1 MRTQSPLSRSE
12 TRFLHTLYQSYAGPL
27 YRVAHHRLGD
37 PYLAQDLVQTVFLA
51 AAEKLPTLRRHENP
65 WAWLL
70 RALHYELSHTYTKLA
85 RERQRLCPLD
95 QAEATTSAPPPT
107 LGLAAAT
114 QAPAAD
120 IELPDGQIVLETE
133 LFHAGIMPAV
143 NPGISVS
150 RVGGNAQIKA
160 MKKVAGSL
168 KLLYSQ
174 YRELQGFAQ
183 FGSDLDA
190 DTKARLAQGARIVEV
205 LKQNRNHPIAV
216 EDQVCIFYAV
226 THDFLKDVQVQDV
239 AEYEEGLYARM
250 AAQHNDVLDAIRT
263 TGQLSAETEAAL
275 KAALTDYTR
284 DFLKTKA

>member
-107 LGLAAAT
+107 LRSPSP
-114 QAPAAD
+114 PAAPGSPAPKSTAAPFSPPG
-120 IELPDGQIVLETE
+120 LP
-133 LFHAGIMPAV
+133 
-143 NPGISVS
+143 
-150 RVGGNAQIKA
+150 
-160 MKKVAGSL
+160 
-168 KLLYSQ
+168 
-174 YRELQGFAQ
+174 
-183 FGSDLDA
+183 
-190 DTKARLAQGARIVEV
+190 
-205 LKQNRNHPIAV
+205 
-216 EDQVCIFYAV
+216 
-226 THDFLKDVQVQDV
+226 
-239 AEYEEGLYARM
+239 
-250 AAQHNDVLDAIRT
+250 
-263 TGQLSAETEAAL
+263 
-275 KAALTDYTR
+275 
-284 DFLKTKA
+284 

>member
-107 LGLAAAT
+107 LGLADILPAQLTDREREIITLRFGLNGKQERT
-114 QAPAAD
+114 QKEVAD
-120 IELPDGQIVLETE
+120 LL
-133 LFHAGIMPAV
+133 
-143 NPGISVS
+143 GISQSYIS
-150 RVGGNAQIKA
+150 RLEKRIISRL
-160 MKKVAGSL
+160 KKEIL
-168 KLLYSQ
+168 
-174 YRELQGFAQ
+174 
-183 FGSDLDA
+183 
-190 DTKARLAQGARIVEV
+190 
-205 LKQNRNHPIAV
+205 
-216 EDQVCIFYAV
+216 
-226 THDFLKDVQVQDV
+226 
-239 AEYEEGLYARM
+239 RM
-250 AAQHNDVLDAIRT
+250 L
-263 TGQLSAETEAAL
+263 
-275 KAALTDYTR
+275 
-284 DFLKTKA
+284 

>member
-107 LGLAAAT
+107 LGLADIL
-114 QAPAAD
+114 PAQLTD
-120 IELPDGQIVLETE
+120 REREIL
-133 LFHAGIMPAV
+133 
-143 NPGISVS
+143 
-150 RVGGNAQIKA
+150 
-160 MKKVAGSL
+160 
-168 KLLYSQ
+168 LLYYEDGLSYQ
-174 YRELQGFAQ
+174 E
-183 FGSDLDA
+183 
-190 DTKARLAQGARIVEV
+190 
-205 LKQNRNHPIAV
+205 IAAHFEIPV
-216 EDQVCIFYAV
+216 STCGTWLSRAKK
-226 THDFLKDVQVQDV
+226 HCRAL
-239 AEYEEGLYARM
+239 
-250 AAQHNDVLDAIRT
+250 
-263 TGQLSAETEAAL
+263 LSAGTAL
-275 KAALTDYTR
+275 AFAIGGDAVPLSRHHTDGHRADPRGLPCPLLHGHARTRARHHPHPGRPAGRGHPQRPTLLPPCRRRAISPALFQRKRRYP
-284 DFLKTKA
+284 

>member
-107 LGLAAAT
+107 LGLADIL
-114 QAPAAD
+114 PAQLTD
-120 IELPDGQIVLETE
+120 REREIL
-133 LFHAGIMPAV
+133 
-143 NPGISVS
+143 
-150 RVGGNAQIKA
+150 
-160 MKKVAGSL
+160 
-168 KLLYSQ
+168 LLY
-174 YRELQGFAQ
+174 
-183 FGSDLDA
+183 
-190 DTKARLAQGARIVEV
+190 
-205 LKQNRNHPIAV
+205 
-216 EDQVCIFYAV
+216 
-226 THDFLKDVQVQDV
+226 
-239 AEYEEGLYARM
+239 YEEGLSYQEI
-250 AAQHNDVLDAIRT
+250 AAHFEIPVSTCGTSPAPKST
-263 TGQLSAETEAAL
+263 AAPFSPPGL
-275 KAALTDYTR
+275 P
-284 DFLKTKA
+284 

>member
-107 LGLAAAT
+107 LGLADIL
-114 QAPAAD
+114 PAQLTD
-120 IELPDGQIVLETE
+120 REREIL
-133 LFHAGIMPAV
+133 
-143 NPGISVS
+143 
-150 RVGGNAQIKA
+150 
-160 MKKVAGSL
+160 
-168 KLLYSQ
+168 LLY
-174 YRELQGFAQ
+174 
-183 FGSDLDA
+183 
-190 DTKARLAQGARIVEV
+190 
-205 LKQNRNHPIAV
+205 
-216 EDQVCIFYAV
+216 
-226 THDFLKDVQVQDV
+226 
-239 AEYEEGLYARM
+239 YEEGLSYQEIAARFEIPVSTCGTWLSR
-250 AAQHNDVLDAIRT
+250 AKKHCRAL
-263 TGQLSAETEAAL
+263 LSAGTALAFAIGLAATLFLSPGTTPTATEPTPEGCRAL
-275 KAALTDYTR
+275 YSMVTLEPAPVITPIRADLPVEVILNDQPF
-284 DFLKTKA
+284 FLPADAELFHLPFFNAKDDTLDTPPTTLNSPTPPSNK

>member
-107 LGLAAAT
+107 LGLADILPAQLTDREREILLYTTKRACPT
-114 QAPAAD
+114 RRSQRILRSPSPPAA
-120 IELPDGQIVLETE
+120 PGS
-133 LFHAGIMPAV
+133 PAPKSTAAPFSP
-143 NPGISVS
+143 PG
-150 RVGGNAQIKA
+150 
-160 MKKVAGSL
+160 
-168 KLLYSQ
+168 LL
-174 YRELQGFAQ
+174 
-183 FGSDLDA
+183 
-190 DTKARLAQGARIVEV
+190 
-205 LKQNRNHPIAV
+205 
-216 EDQVCIFYAV
+216 
-226 THDFLKDVQVQDV
+226 
-239 AEYEEGLYARM
+239 
-250 AAQHNDVLDAIRT
+250 
-263 TGQLSAETEAAL
+263 
-275 KAALTDYTR
+275 
-284 DFLKTKA
+284 